1 MNESVLSE
9 VANADFGDLRL
20 NRRLEKLVS
29 ELGRQPNHSIP
40 AATKGRAEMEAA
52 YRFCDNAKVTPEKIL
67 QPHRQATLN
76 RVSQCP
82 FAVLAQDT
90 TELDLTRPN
99 QQVDGAGPMDS
110 EVRRGAFVHP
120 LHAFNAE
127 GVPLGTVWQQSW
139 ARAEIDTATSQAE
152 KKKKRKKTPIEDKE
166 SHRWVEGLRAAR
178 DVAEACPETTC
189 VCVADSEGD
198 IYELLAEPRELSHGG
213 QLHLLVRGC
222 QTRSTDQ
229 SNWRKEARCSK
240 VLYRDTV
247 KVSARK
253 AKIEATKNKR
263 QKSREG
269 RTAELVVKATTVTLT
284 PPWRFDRKLP
294 LIDLNIV
301 LVEEVDV
308 PEGAEAI
315 EWLLVT
321 SLPIETAAQ
330 VQDVVNAYRVRWQI
344 EILFRTLKSGCK
356 VEERHFETLDRVL
369 NVVAIY
375 QIIAWRVAYLC
386 YLGRNCPDL
395 SCEVVFEP
403 CEWKAV
409 YRVHHPELPQQVPK
423 LNEMIELI
431 SSLGGYIIR
440 KATDPGVQTLWLGLQ
455 RAYDITTA
463 WNAFGPEAKQKNL

>member
-1 MNESVLSE
+1 MSESVLSE
-9 VANADFGDLRL
+9 VKRADFGDVRL
-20 NRRLEKLVS
+20 NRRLEKLVD
-29 ELGRQPNHSIP
+29 ELSQQPNHSIP

-52 YRFCDNAKVTPEKIL
+52 YRFCDNPKVTPDKIL
-67 QPHRQATLN
+67 EPHRQATLK

-82 FAVLAQDT
+82 VAILAQDT

-99 QQVDGAGPMDS
+99 QQVLGAGPMDS

-120 LHAFNAE
+120 LHAFNDA
-127 GVPLGTVWQQSW
+127 GVPLGTVWQKSW
-139 ARAEIDTATSQAE
+139 SREEIDTETSLEE
-152 KKKKRKKTPIEDKE
+152 KKKKRKKTPVEDKE

-178 DVAEACPETTC
+178 DVANACPKTTC
-189 VCVADSEGD
+189 ICVADSEGD
-198 IYELLAEPRELSHGG
+198 IYELLSEPRDLSHGG

-222 QTRSTDQ
+222 QTRSTDE
-229 SNWRKEARCSK
+229 SNWLKEARDSK
-240 VLYRDTV
+240 VRYCDKV
-247 KVSARK
+247 KVSPRK

-294 LIDLNIV
+294 AINLNVV
-301 LVEEVDV
+301 LVEEPD
-308 PEGAEAI
+308 PPANTDSI
-315 EWLLVT
+315 QWLLVT
-321 SLPIETAAQ
+321 SLPIETPAQ

-386 YLGRNCPDL
+386 YLGRQCPDL
-395 SCEVVFEP
+395 NCEVVFEP

-409 YRVHHPELPQQVPK
+409 YRVHHPELPDQVPK
-423 LNEMIELI
+423 LNEIIELI
-431 SSLGGYIIR
+431 SSLGGYILR